1 MFASCQVTHLAS
13 TFSVCSTNTPCCWGP
28 ACTQKPTIDFPSS
41 PGDASYPAE
50 GMHHILL
57 RGCIISYSG
66 DASYPTQRM
75 HHILHKGCITSYS
88 GDASY
93 PTHGMRHIPLKG
105 CVISNSGHLHALLA
119 PDLLIV
125 CLSDTSQC
133 ESSQIVSHPTHDI
146 CMHCWH
152 LTS

>member
-1 MFASCQVTHLAS
+1 VSSMRSSKIRLASSIFMFASCQVTHLAS

-41 PGDASYPAE
+41 PGDASYPAQ

-57 RGCIISYSG
+57 RGGIISYSG
-66 DASYPTQRM
+66 DASYPTQGM
-75 HHILHKGCITSYS
+75 H
-88 GDASY
+88 
-93 PTHGMRHIPLKG
+93 PVPLKG
-105 CVISNSGHLHALLA
+105 CIISYIRDA
-119 PDLLIV
+119 
-125 CLSDTSQC
+125 
-133 ESSQIVSHPTHDI
+133 SHPIQGMHHIPLTGCIISHSKDASSPTQGI